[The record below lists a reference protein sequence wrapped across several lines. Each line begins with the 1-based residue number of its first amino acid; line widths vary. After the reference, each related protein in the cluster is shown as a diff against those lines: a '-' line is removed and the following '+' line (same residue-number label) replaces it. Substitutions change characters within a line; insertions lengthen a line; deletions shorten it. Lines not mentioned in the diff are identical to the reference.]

1 MKDNESIQ
9 AFFNAPQ
16 VVVNAYLLA
25 HYRQLGMSN
34 DEFLLL
40 LQIQGQVNE
49 YAGDIKVTLLQER
62 LGWQEQTVRQGLT
75 QLHQKGFLNFISQRD
90 DQGKVTTRIDFS
102 PLYLKAMQLNP
113 KDLPAIATKTRLAQE
128 GAPSDETS
136 NHELTRAD
144 IFNAIERE
152 FGRPLSSIELQT
164 ITNWF
169 DIDHFQPVFMQAALQ
184 EAVLNG
190 ALNLRYIETILVAW
204 QKKNYHS
211 LQDVYQ
217 EKRQRQGYKQSVNQ
231 AGPTVPLDVDLTR
244 IDLDSLNDESTN

>member
-1 MKDNESIQ
+1 MSENEPLQ

-16 VVVNAYLLA
+16 VVINTFLLA

-40 LQIQGQVNE
+40 LQVQGQVNE
-49 YAGDIKVTLLQER
+49 YAGDIKIPALKER
-62 LGWQEQTVRQGLT
+62 LGWPEDDIRKGLT
-75 QLHQKGFLNFISQRD
+75 QLHHKGFINFISQRD
-90 DQGKVTTRIDFS
+90 GQGKVITKFDFS

-113 KDLPAIATKTRLAQE
+113 KDLPAVSTQARLATE
-128 GAPSDETS
+128 GAPTASS
-136 NHELTRAD
+136 NQNELTRAD

-169 DIDHFQPVFMQAALQ
+169 DIDHFQPIFMQAALQ

-231 AGPTVPLDVDLTR
+231 TTAEVPLDVDLTQ
-244 IDLDSLNDESTN
+244 IDLDSLSEGD